1 MFFFF
6 LMIRRPPR
14 STLFPYTTL
23 FRSEAVK
30 LTVHVSTELPL
41 PANGKVLGVQ
51 VALATFAPVGTPVML
66 MPAGT
71 RSLMVTLVAGDRKS
85 TRLNSSHLVISYA
98 VFCLEKKKTCD

>member
-1 MFFFF
+1 M
-6 LMIRRPPR
+6 LEPTAVGTAGRLKLVLLPAA
-14 STLFPYTTL
+14 TGV
-23 FRSEAVK
+23 VK

-71 RSLMVTLVAGDRKS
+71 KSLTVTLLAGPKALAALD
-85 TRLNSSHLVISYA
+85 TENA
-98 VFCLEKKKTCD
+98 

>member
-1 MFFFF
+1 M
-6 LMIRRPPR
+6 LDPTAVGTAGKLKLVLPPAA
-14 STLFPYTTL
+14 T
-23 FRSEAVK
+23 EAVK

-71 RSLMVTLVAGDRKS
+71 RSLMVTLVAGPKALAALD
-85 TRLNSSHLVISYA
+85 TENA
-98 VFCLEKKKTCD
+98 